1 ETCAVAEAT
10 ESGHAHML
18 RYYKD
23 ADESH
28 INKAAMQ
35 FYRVLDHCPIDHPA
49 RSAALSNLAMA
60 KFISSQATGAHLD
73 LDMAIFLFQDACD
86 LRPRDHPDH
95 PSTLLKLAIT
105 LLRRFKQCK
114 QRDNPQLLDEVIS
127 QHRDALSF
135 YVPGQPQWIQ
145 WKCNLA
151 VALYWR
157 FGRQGQKQDLG
168 EVICAYRDVLV
179 WTARRRT
186 EHSMP
191 LNNIANVLLARFQQ
205 SGDRKDLE
213 EAIQHNRDA
222 LVLRPPGHPDRG
234 VSLNNLANML
244 WTRFS
249 KSGDRK
255 DLEEAIQ
262 HNRDA
267 LVLRPP
273 GHPDRGVSL
282 NNLANM
288 LWTRFQQGGD
298 REDLEEAIQYYQH
311 ALVLTPPGHR
321 NHGVLLNNFAN
332 MLWTRFQQGGDR
344 KDLEEAIQHY
354 QDVLVLV
361 PLGHPH
367 RASPLNNIANALL
380 IRFEQG
386 GDGKDLEE
394 AIQHYQDA
402 LVLRPHGHP
411 RRGMSLNGI
420 ANALWTQFKQGGVRK
435 DLEEATQYYRD
446 ALILT
451 PPGHPLRASSLN
463 NIANVLLTQFE
474 QGGDRKDLEEAI
486 QHYQDALM
494 LTPPGHPLHAS
505 SLNNI
510 ANVLW
515 TRFQQGGDR
524 QDLEEAIQYYRNT
537 LILTP
542 PGHPHCGMSLN
553 NIASVLVT
561 RFQQDGDRKD
571 LEEAIQHHQDAL
583 ALRPPGHPDRGMSLN
598 NIAIVLRARFHQGG
612 DRNDLEKA
620 IQHNREALVLTPPGH
635 PHRGM
640 SLYNLATVLVMQFEK
655 GGDRKDLEEAI
666 QHHQDAL
673 ILRPPGHP
681 DRGMLLNNIA
691 TALLTRFEQGGDR
704 KDLEQAL
711 QLCHIAK
718 AESPPSHPI
727 QVHLLGNFA
736 LIHLSLYHTQ
746 HEQNHLHSAMSYFS
760 AATTLSSSN
769 RLPCLNNC
777 MSWIQHAEHHQH
789 SSALDAYTRSLELLD
804 SYLSATASV
813 SARHQAR
820 LNFPANLSVDAASC
834 ALRCGD
840 ICQALE
846 LLEQGRTILWNQ
858 MARFRTQLERLDVE
872 DPHAEFLIQRFQH
885 LSFMLNQQ
893 PANRLSTQN
902 CSKLSAEAEA
912 QLHRDLIQEWN
923 MVVTQIRTLKGFS
936 RFLLPPLFSD
946 LQEASCDGPVIVL
959 IASTFSCDAVIV
971 LHKQPPV
978 HICLKTTLDTLTPL
992 TNQFRKEIFNL
1003 KEEYPRFTGNYQQ
1016 KESLQTEFI
1025 RQHSEILMELEALYL
1040 PSEREIPNVGVQKN
1054 SRIWW
1059 CPTSVFTALPLHA
1072 AGQYRSGQK
1081 NLEHFYISSY
1091 TPSLSTLIKARQM
1104 RDTSSSVGVQFAT
1117 IVQAKPAGHQ
1127 TALSY
1132 PDQEANMIEHLLRP
1146 PCPAVF
1152 TKLTSAMSTTDVAL
1166 DALQKDQW
1174 IHFSCHGSQDF
1185 AEPFKSSLQIL
1196 DGPLSL
1202 LDIVNLELSN
1212 YEFVYLSACQ
1222 TAVGDS
1228 KTLDEMIHLAAGL
1241 QFSGVKSVIGTQW
1254 SVYDGVAYLLASEFY
1269 KEFCVD
1275 GVMDCTRA
1283 AKALHQALQSLKK
1296 QKIPLRER
1304 IMFVHI
1310 GI

>member
-1 ETCAVAEAT
+1 MCAVTEAT

-28 INKAAMQ
+28 INKAATQ

-60 KFISSQATGAHLD
+60 KFISSQATGVHLD

-105 LLRRFKQCK
+105 LLCRFSRRCDAVDADKAKELLDRILVSCSPISLEYRSAVLVTQTRSMHCGAHDVVSADATVTISSAQLPNWSPYSIDQLRLKLEQCK

-191 LNNIANVLLARFQQ
+191 LNNIVNVLLARFQQ
-205 SGDRKDLE
+205 
-213 EAIQHNRDA
+213 
-222 LVLRPPGHPDRG
+222 
-234 VSLNNLANML
+234 
-244 WTRFS
+244 
-249 KSGDRK
+249 SGDRK

-394 AIQHYQDA
+394 AIQHYQGA

-451 PPGHPLRASSLN
+451 PPGHPLR
-463 NIANVLLTQFE
+463 
-474 QGGDRKDLEEAI
+474 
-486 QHYQDALM
+486 
-494 LTPPGHPLHAS
+494 AS

-640 SLYNLATVLVMQFEK
+640 SLYNLATVLVMQFEE

-691 TALLTRFEQGGDR
+691 TALLTQFEQGGDR

-820 LNFPANLSVDAASC
+820 LNFSANLSVDAASC

-858 MARFRTQLERLDVE
+858 MAQFRTQLERLDVE

-971 LHKQPPV
+971 LRKQPPV

-1040 PSEREIPNVGVQKN
+1040 PSEREIPNGMIKV
-1054 SRIWW
+1054 
-1059 CPTSVFTALPLHA
+1059 L
-1072 AGQYRSGQK
+1072 RS
-1081 NLEHFYISSY
+1081 L
-1091 TPSLSTLIKARQM
+1091 
-1104 RDTSSSVGVQFAT
+1104 
-1117 IVQAKPAGHQ
+1117 
-1127 TALSY
+1127 
-1132 PDQEANMIEHLLRP
+1132 
-1146 PCPAVF
+1146 
-1152 TKLTSAMSTTDVAL
+1152 
-1166 DALQKDQW
+1166 
-1174 IHFSCHGSQDF
+1174 
-1185 AEPFKSSLQIL
+1185 
-1196 DGPLSL
+1196 
-1202 LDIVNLELSN
+1202 
-1212 YEFVYLSACQ
+1212 
-1222 TAVGDS
+1222 
-1228 KTLDEMIHLAAGL
+1228 
-1241 QFSGVKSVIGTQW
+1241 
-1254 SVYDGVAYLLASEFY
+1254 
-1269 KEFCVD
+1269 
-1275 GVMDCTRA
+1275 
-1283 AKALHQALQSLKK
+1283 
-1296 QKIPLRER
+1296 
-1304 IMFVHI
+1304 
-1310 GI
+1310 